1 MSYRVTFT
9 RQDKPDHELPGWAL
23 NVSRGGLRAILEDPV
38 ELGEEFNIQLGDE
51 PLAREGR
58 VVWCQEEQDGVIV
71 GVQFVERLSS
81 APDGIDLDASIDI
94 SAPDLANAMSRSEDE
109 LSMMFGGTGGDGE
122 DAERDPADDGDDGEG
137 GP

>member
-9 RQDKPDHELPGWAL
+9 RRDKPDLELPGWAL

-38 ELGEEFNIQLGDE
+38 ELGEEFSIQLGDE

-71 GVQFVERLSS
+71 GVQFFERLSS

-94 SAPDLANAMSRSEDE
+94 SAPDLAKAMSASEDE
-109 LSMMFGGTGGDGE
+109 LSALLGGAGGDGK
-122 DAERDPADDGDDGEG
+122 DAARDPRDDGDGSEG